1 MSGATSWHID
11 EKTLLPVIDDLEAFR
26 REFKDDPVLDVL
38 IQLWSGR
45 PRQAEDLLGAMEAPA
60 PSLRLRALLADA
72 WRDQGRYDEA
82 IAAYRDL
89 VAATAGTPREAV
101 MRQHLGKV
109 HFVCGEYGRALEC
122 FEETLELRVREK
134 ADADLIA
141 SSQLAVGRATEILK
155 RPSIG
160 DVSRS

>member
-1 MSGATSWHID
+1 MSSATSWHID
-11 EKTLLPVIDDLEAFR
+11 ENSLLPVIDDLEAFR
-26 REFKDDPVLDVL
+26 REFKDDPVADVL
-38 IQLWSGR
+38 IHLWSGR
-45 PRQAEDLLGAMEAPA
+45 PRQAEDLLGAMAPPA
-60 PSLRLRALLADA
+60 SSFRLRALLADA
-72 WRDQGRYDEA
+72 WRDQGHYDDA

-109 HFVCGEYGRALEC
+109 YFVCGEYSRALEC
-122 FEETLELRVREK
+122 FEEALELRVREK
-134 ADADLIA
+134 ADADLMA

-155 RPSIG
+155 RPGTG

>member
-11 EKTLLPVIDDLEAFR
+11 EKSLLPVIDDLKAFR
-26 REFKDDPVLDVL
+26 REFKDDPVVDVL
-38 IQLWSGR
+38 IHLWSGR
-45 PRQAEDLLGAMEAPA
+45 PQYAEDLLNAMAPPA

-89 VAATAGTPREAV
+89 VAAAAGTPREAV
-101 MRQHLGKV
+101 MRQHLGKAY
-109 HFVCGEYGRALEC
+109 FVRGEYSRALKC
-122 FEETLELRVREK
+122 FEEALDLRVREK
-134 ADADLIA
+134 ADVDLIA

-155 RPSIG
+155 RPG
-160 DVSRS
+160 AGAVSRS